1 MNRIALSV
9 PGARLS
15 RQAQRTRKQVNIETQ
30 HRNSLL
36 TGRSAMQA
44 LQEVTTGPVAH
55 GMDLDQLSI
64 HIRTLIALEETEAP
78 IVSCYVHHA
87 VERNGSQP
95 SLFDGRVRTMHKV
108 LGGSERE
115 DFDAAFAGIQR
126 YLATELR
133 PMTQGVAVF
142 ARAGTRPFFLG
153 LQFQVPL
160 PAELS
165 VSSTPDIYHLVEL
178 KDTYHR
184 YVVMISTEERVRILE
199 VTLGSI
205 TRELWAER
213 PELRERVGREWTR
226 EHYQN
231 HRRDRDERF
240 LKEKIELLEKL
251 MAAGG
256 HTHLILAGSPRLTA
270 RIRHRLPRH
279 LQTKLIDV
287 VPASE
292 RAHVADVV
300 TATLSSFID
309 REQQESL
316 DTVAELVSSLR
327 RGGLAASGAAATLE
341 ALRRNQADVL
351 VMSCE
356 FQSGP
361 AWRCSSCGWAG
372 ATSSPPERC
381 PGCSASGLQAA
392 NLKEVM
398 VKLAERQSLE
408 VEIVRHS
415 DVLIELGGV
424 GCLLRYATRS
434 NEE

>member
-1 MNRIALSV
+1 MRVDPAI
-9 PGARLS
+9 PGARSS
-15 RQAQRTRKQVNIETQ
+15 RQVQRTKSQIVTETQ
-30 HRNSLL
+30 RRN
-36 TGRSAMQA
+36 TVVPERSDIQSP
-44 LQEVTTGPVAH
+44 QEVTNEPVSH
-55 GMDLDQLSI
+55 GMGLDQLRL
-64 HIRTLIALEETEAP
+64 HIRTLIALEPTEAP
-78 IVSCYVHHA
+78 VISCYVHSA
-87 VERNGSQP
+87 VERNGSEP
-95 SLFDGRVRTMHKV
+95 SLFDGRVRTMRKV
-108 LGGSERE
+108 LTGQERD
-115 DFDAAFAGIQR
+115 DFDAAFESVQR
-126 YLATELR
+126 YLDTEIR
-133 PMTQGVAVF
+133 PMTQGVAAF
-142 ARAGTRPFFLG
+142 ARAGSRPFFLG

-160 PAELS
+160 PDRLS
-165 VSSTPDIYHLVEL
+165 VNTTPDIYHLVEL

-184 YVVMISTEERVRILE
+184 YVVMISTEEKVRILE

-240 LKEKIELLEKL
+240 LKEKLELLDRL

-270 RIRHRLPRH
+270 RVRNRLPRH
-279 LQTKLIDV
+279 LQAKLVDV

-316 DTVAELVSSLR
+316 DSVVELVSALR
-327 RGGLAASGAAATLE
+327 RGGLAAAGTAATLE
-341 ALRRNQADVL
+341 ALRRSQADVL
-351 VMSCE
+351 VMACAFE
-356 FQSGP
+356 PGP
-361 AWRCSSCGWAG
+361 AWRCSHCGWAG
-372 ATSSPPERC
+372 ALSPQPDSC
-381 PGCSASGLQAA
+381 PDCNSSGLQSA

-408 VEIVRHS
+408 VKIVRHS
-415 DVLIELGGV
+415 DLLMALGGV

-434 NEE
+434 SEE

>member
-1 MNRIALSV
+1 MDRIGLAV
-9 PGARLS
+9 PGARS
-15 RQAQRTRKQVNIETQ
+15 SWPVQRTKKQVDIENQ
-30 HRNSLL
+30 RRNSLVP
-36 TGRSAMQA
+36 GRSVMQA
-44 LQEVTTGPVAH
+44 LQEVTTGPGAR
-55 GMDLDQLSI
+55 GMELAQLRI
-64 HIRTLIALEETEAP
+64 HIRTLITLEETEAP

-87 VERNGSQP
+87 VEWDGSKA
-95 SLFDGRVRTMHKV
+95 SLLDGRVRMMRKV
-108 LGGSERE
+108 LAGQERD
-115 DFDAAFAGIQR
+115 DFDAAFGVVQR

-133 PMTQGVAVF
+133 PTTQGVAAF
-142 ARAGTRPFFLG
+142 ARAGSRPFFLG

-160 PAELS
+160 PDELS
-165 VSSTPDIYHLVEL
+165 VSTTPDIYHLVEL

-240 LKEKIELLEKL
+240 LKEKIELLERL

-270 RIRHRLPRH
+270 RVRNRLPRH
-279 LQTKLIDV
+279 LQAKLVDV

-327 RGGLAASGAAATLE
+327 RGRLAAAGAAATLE
-341 ALRRNQADVL
+341 ALRRSQADVL
-351 VMSCE
+351 VISCE
-356 FQSGP
+356 FEPGP
-361 AWRCSSCGWAG
+361 AWRCSHCGWAG
-372 ATSSPPERC
+372 APSSQPEHC
-381 PGCSASGLQAA
+381 PECNSSELQSA

-408 VEIVRHS
+408 VEIVRNS
-415 DVLIELGGV
+415 DVLMELGGV

-434 NEE
+434 DD